1 MDSLHVSSE
10 PRAAAEEPGHFVVG
24 ASGSLMMPVASRPVT
39 LEDEPPPEPAAGAP
53 QVLGLTA
60 TPTARPIAPEV
71 EARCG
76 PGVPGMDELLLPGA
90 VVLLGEVHG
99 TKEIPAL
106 VGTLACHAVSAGA
119 PVLVAL
125 EVPREEQ
132 RAVDAYLESD
142 GGEAARAELT
152 QGTFW
157 RRPYQ
162 DGRSSEAVVALLER
176 VRTWRQRDGLA
187 VSVLALD
194 VPGQGNTR
202 SQGLARRLL
211 WARARE
217 PDSTVLVLVGNVQA
231 RVVRGAEW
239 DAGLGPMGWH
249 LARAGLPVRA
259 LDARFSG
266 GTAWTC
272 TLAPDGR
279 IPCGEGPAAVPPG
292 TESER
297 GLDYRGARPFVRML
311 DARGAAGFHG
321 VFYVGP
327 VTASPPA
334 VAALRQG
341 F

>member
-1 MDSLHVSSE
+1 MDSLHVTSE
-10 PRAAAEEPGHFVVG
+10 PRAAEEPGHYVLG

-39 LEDEPPPEPAAGAP
+39 LEEEAPPESADGVPPVQGLAAA
-53 QVLGLTA
+53 
-60 TPTARPIAPEV
+60 PTARPLPPEV

-76 PGVPGMDELLLPGA
+76 PGVPGMDEVLTPGA
-90 VVLLGEVHG
+90 VVLLGELHG
-99 TKEIPAL
+99 TREIPAL
-106 VGTLACHAVSAGA
+106 VGALACHAGSAGA

-142 GGEAARAELT
+142 GGEDARGALLE
-152 QGTFW
+152 GTFW

-162 DGRSSEAVVALLER
+162 DGRSSEAMLALLER
-176 VRTWRQRDGLA
+176 VRAWRQRDGLA

-202 SQGLARRLL
+202 SAGLARRLS

-217 PDSTVLVLVGNVQA
+217 PGRTVLALVGNVQA
-231 RVVRGAEW
+231 RVARGAGW
-239 DAGLGPMGWH
+239 DEALGTLGGH
-249 LARAGLPVRA
+249 LARAGVPVRA

-272 TLAPDGR
+272 TLDTHER
-279 IPCGEGPAAVPPG
+279 IDCGPGPVIVPPG
-292 TESER
+292 MESER
-297 GLDYRGARPFVRML
+297 GLGYQGARPFLRML
-311 DARGAAGFHG
+311 DAQGAEGFHG

-334 VAALRQG
+334 VASLRQG